1 MLNSSTSGSGLIL
14 FSPPAPARIY
24 LKGRKMTNEE
34 HRKVRVA
41 AAKELARTG
50 YRKDLEYY
58 MRLRNERTDLVRAV
72 DSERWEICNGRYT

>member
-1 MLNSSTSGSGLIL
+1 
-14 FSPPAPARIY
+14 
-24 LKGRKMTNEE
+24 MTNEE

-72 DSERWEICNGRYT
+72 DSERWEICNGRYTRSAPKDRPAKQAG

>member
-1 MLNSSTSGSGLIL
+1 
-14 FSPPAPARIY
+14 
-24 LKGRKMTNEE
+24 MTNEE